1 MEKVRSPKESNFA
14 DCRPP
19 VRPGHNFRHHRP
31 HRSRQLSGVAKSITE
46 GIEGNQNA
54 TRDSESYGRALHRQ
68 LGCGFAGG
76 RIEGRTRPELAFYF
90 VWVEPFGERSA
101 AIVATDKDF

>member
-1 MEKVRSPKESNFA
+1 MEQVRSPKESNFA

-31 HRSRQLSGVAKSITE
+31 HRPRQLSGVAKNIAQ
-46 GIEGNQNA
+46 GIEGNEDAAGNF
-54 TRDSESYGRALHRQ
+54 EFNGRSIYRQ
-68 LGCGFAGG
+68 LGCGLAGG

-90 VWVEPFGERSA
+90 VWTEPFGERS
-101 AIVATDKDF
+101 VATVAIDKDF